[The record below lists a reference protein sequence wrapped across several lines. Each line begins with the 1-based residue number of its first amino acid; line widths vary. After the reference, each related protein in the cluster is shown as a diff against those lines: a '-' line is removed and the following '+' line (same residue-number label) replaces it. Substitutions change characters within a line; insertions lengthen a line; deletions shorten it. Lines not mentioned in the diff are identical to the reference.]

1 MEISFLFFKHFSL
14 NLFLGREAADADLG
28 VAGVVANVGGFEAG
42 VAGVVATG
50 GGFADADEAVLAR
63 AGVEVGAFRAAS
75 AAAICSAIWTAET
88 GVVVSSKIMS
98 VQSML
103 KITYPY
109 KLKIILALTV

>member
-1 MEISFLFFKHFSL
+1 M
-14 NLFLGREAADADLG
+14 
-28 VAGVVANVGGFEAG
+28 AGVVANVGGLEAG
-42 VAGVVATG
+42 VAGVVAAG

-63 AGVEVGAFRAAS
+63 AGPGVEVGAFRAAS
-75 AAAICSAIWTAET
+75 AAAICSAIWTAVT
-88 GVVVSSKIMS
+88 GTAVSSKIMS